1 MIRSAVA
8 LVLAAL
14 AAAVVLSLAGES
26 GRVSILWLGW
36 RADMTATALLVLVLL
51 VSLLAFAAWRLVLW
65 VVDAPR
71 RAAAARA
78 ESRRRQELEVLT
90 RGFVAVAAGDGA
102 EARRLAAK
110 AGDLTT
116 EAPALARLLSARAA
130 EVAEDP
136 AAAEAAWTAMLAFP
150 DLRLAARRGLT
161 TLALTRGDRAAALQ
175 HAEAAFALARTARW
189 AWRVLLEARLEDG
202 DWEAAR
208 DLLKTG
214 QDRRI
219 VSPDVAERGRA
230 ALLAASA
237 AQLDLTGDARARSRA
252 ADYALEAARLQPGFA
267 PGVVMAARL
276 LSAQGKAGRAGQVIE
291 AAWKVAPHPALWLA
305 LRDLKTQETPRERA
319 GRLAAL
325 AALNP
330 GARESRIL
338 TVEAALT
345 GGDAARAAELARGLE
360 SEPLT
365 ARIAGLMARAAFA
378 AGRPDE
384 ARVWRAR
391 GLTAP
396 GEPDWSDLDP
406 EGRAFAYQPADWA
419 RLAVSFAE
427 TGDLIH
433 PRHERR
439 EPGLSDLPDLPM
451 SYAEQDLSGFD
462 ASAPFPIG
470 EGLQGEE
477 DDEDPA
483 APPPPSAPPPA
494 RRRLARP
501 PRDAK

>member
-1 MIRSAVA
+1 MIRSGLFLVLVA
-8 LVLAAL
+8 LVAAL
-14 AAAVVLSLAGES
+14 ALGLAGES
-26 GRVSILWLGW
+26 GRVSIVWLGW
-36 RADMTATALLVLVLL
+36 RADLTATALIVLVLL
-51 VSLLAFAAWRLVLW
+51 ASFLAFAAWRLLLW
-65 VVDAPR
+65 VAETPR

-78 ESRRRQELEVLT
+78 EARRRQEIEVLT
-90 RGFVAVAAGDGA
+90 RGFTAVAAGDGA
-102 EARRLAAK
+102 EALRLAAK
-110 AGDLTT
+110 AADLGV

-130 EVAEDP
+130 EAAEDP
-136 AAAEAAWTAMLAFP
+136 VAAEIAWTSMLAFP

-161 TLALTRGDRAAALQ
+161 SLALARGDRAGAVQ

-189 AWRVLLEARLEDG
+189 AWRLLLEAHLEAG

-252 ADYALEAARLQPGFA
+252 TDYALEAARLQPGFA

-276 LSAQGKAGRAGQVIE
+276 LSAQGKAGRATQVIE
-291 AAWKVAPHPALWLA
+291 AAWKAAPHPALWLA

-319 GRLAAL
+319 ARLSAL

-330 GARESRIL
+330 GARESRVL
-338 TVEAALT
+338 SVEAALT
-345 GGDAARAAELARGLE
+345 AGDAARAAELGRGLE
-360 SEPLT
+360 AEPLT
-365 ARIAGLMARAAFA
+365 ARIAGLLARAAFA

-384 ARVWRAR
+384 ARLWRAR

-396 GEPDWSDLDP
+396 GEADWSDLDP

-462 ASAPFPIG
+462 ASVPFPIG

-477 DDEDPA
+477 DDEPDPA
-483 APPPPSAPPPA
+483 ASPPVAAPV

>member
-1 MIRSAVA
+1 MIRPAVF
-8 LVLAAL
+8 LILTAL
-14 AAAVVLSLAGES
+14 AAAFALSLIGES
-26 GRVSILWLGW
+26 GRASIVWLGW
-36 RADMTATALLVLVLL
+36 RTDTTATALVILG
-51 VSLLAFAAWRLVLW
+51 LLASFLAFSAWRLVLW
-65 VVDAPR
+65 VAEAPR

-110 AGDLTT
+110 AT
-116 EAPALARLLSARAA
+116 ELSADAPALTRLLSARAA
-130 EVAEDP
+130 EAAADP
-136 AAAEAAWTAMLAFP
+136 AAVEAAWTAMLAFP

-161 TLALTRGDRAAALQ
+161 KLALSRGERTTAVQ
-175 HAEAAFALARTARW
+175 HAEAAFALARTALW
-189 AWRVLLEARLEDG
+189 AWRVLLEARLEEG

-219 VSPDVAERGRA
+219 VSPEVAERGRA

-237 AQLDLTGDARARSRA
+237 AQLDLTGDVRARARA
-252 ADYALEAARLQPGFA
+252 ADFALEAARLQPGFA

-276 LSAQGKAGRAGQVIE
+276 LAGQGKASRAAQVIE
-291 AAWKVAPHPALWLA
+291 AAWKAAPHPALWLA

-338 TVEAALT
+338 MVESALT
-345 GGDAARAAELARGLE
+345 GGDGARALELARGLE
-360 SEPLT
+360 AEPLT

-384 ARVWRAR
+384 ARVWRGR
-391 GLTAP
+391 GIAAP

-406 EGRAFAYQPADWA
+406 EGRAFSYQPADWA

-427 TGDLIH
+427 TGELIH

-451 SYAEQDLSGFD
+451 SYAEQDFTGLE
-462 ASAPFPIG
+462 APVPFPIG
-470 EGLQGEE
+470 EGVQGE
-477 DDEDPA
+477 DEEEPEPPA
-483 APPPPSAPPPA
+483 APPPL

-501 PRDAK
+501 PRNAK

>member
-1 MIRSAVA
+1 MIRTGLF
-8 LVLAAL
+8 LVLVAL
-14 AAAVVLSLAGES
+14 AAALALGLAGES
-26 GRVSILWLGW
+26 GRVAIIWLGW
-36 RADMTATALLVLVLL
+36 RADLTATALIVLVLL
-51 VSLLAFAAWRLVLW
+51 ASFLAFAAWRLLLW
-65 VVDAPR
+65 VAETPR
-71 RAAAARA
+71 RAAVARA
-78 ESRRRQELEVLT
+78 EARRRQEIEVLT
-90 RGFVAVAAGDGA
+90 RGFTAVAAGDGA
-102 EARRLAAK
+102 EALRLAAK
-110 AGDLTT
+110 AADLGV

-130 EVAEDP
+130 EAAEDP
-136 AAAEAAWTAMLAFP
+136 VAAEAAWTSMLAFP

-161 TLALTRGDRAAALQ
+161 SLALARGDRAGAVQ

-189 AWRVLLEARLEDG
+189 AWRLLLEARLEAG

-219 VSPDVAERGRA
+219 VSPEVAERGRA

-276 LSAQGKAGRAGQVIE
+276 LSAQGKAGRATQVIE
-291 AAWKVAPHPALWLA
+291 AAWKAAPHPALWLA

-319 GRLAAL
+319 ARLVAL

-338 TVEAALT
+338 SVEAALIA
-345 GGDAARAAELARGLE
+345 GDAARAAELGRGLE
-360 SEPLT
+360 AEPLT
-365 ARIAGLMARAAFA
+365 ARIAGLLARAAFA

-384 ARVWRAR
+384 ARLWRAR

-396 GEPDWSDLDP
+396 GEADWSDLDP

-462 ASAPFPIG
+462 ASVPFPIG

-477 DDEDPA
+477 DDEPDPA
-483 APPPPSAPPPA
+483 APPPVLPPA

>member
-1 MIRSAVA
+1 MIRPAVF
-8 LVLAAL
+8 LILTAL
-14 AAAVVLSLAGES
+14 AAAFALSLIGES
-26 GRVSILWLGW
+26 GRASIVWLGW
-36 RADMTATALLVLVLL
+36 RTDTTATALVILG
-51 VSLLAFAAWRLVLW
+51 LLASFLAFSAWRLVLW
-65 VVDAPR
+65 VAEAPR

-110 AGDLTT
+110 AT
-116 EAPALARLLSARAA
+116 ELSADAPALTRLLSARAA
-130 EVAEDP
+130 EAAADP
-136 AAAEAAWTAMLAFP
+136 AAVEAAWTAMLAFP

-161 TLALTRGDRAAALQ
+161 KLALSRGERTTAVQ
-175 HAEAAFALARTARW
+175 HAEAAFALARTALW
-189 AWRVLLEARLEDG
+189 AWRVLLEARLEEG

-219 VSPDVAERGRA
+219 VSPEVAERGRA

-237 AQLDLTGDARARSRA
+237 AQLDLTGDVRARARA
-252 ADYALEAARLQPGFA
+252 ADFALEAARLQPGFA

-276 LSAQGKAGRAGQVIE
+276 LAGQGKASRAAQVIE
-291 AAWKVAPHPALWLA
+291 AAWKAAPHPALWLA

-338 TVEAALT
+338 AVEAALIAN
-345 GGDAARAAELARGLE
+345 DPARALELARGLE
-360 SEPLT
+360 AEPLT

-384 ARVWRAR
+384 ARVWRGR
-391 GLTAP
+391 GIAAP

-427 TGDLIH
+427 TGELIH

-451 SYAEQDLSGFD
+451 SYAEQDFTGLE
-462 ASAPFPIG
+462 APVPFPIG
-470 EGLQGEE
+470 EGVQGE
-477 DDEDPA
+477 DEEEPEPPA
-483 APPPPSAPPPA
+483 APPPL

-501 PRDAK
+501 PRNAK

>member
-1 MIRSAVA
+1 MIRTGLF
-8 LVLAAL
+8 LVLVAL
-14 AAAVVLSLAGES
+14 AAALALGLAGES
-26 GRVSILWLGW
+26 GRVAIVWLGW
-36 RADMTATALLVLVLL
+36 RADLTATALIVLVLL
-51 VSLLAFAAWRLVLW
+51 ASFLAFAAWRLLLW
-65 VVDAPR
+65 VAETPR

-78 ESRRRQELEVLT
+78 EARRRQEIEVLT
-90 RGFVAVAAGDGA
+90 RGFTAVAAGDGA
-102 EARRLAAK
+102 EALRLAAK
-110 AGDLTT
+110 ATDLAV

-130 EVAEDP
+130 EAAEDP
-136 AAAEAAWTAMLAFP
+136 VAAEVAWTGMLAFP

-161 TLALTRGDRAAALQ
+161 SLALARGDRAGAVQ

-189 AWRVLLEARLEDG
+189 AWRLLLEAHLEAG

-276 LSAQGKAGRAGQVIE
+276 LTAQGKAGRATQVIE
-291 AAWKVAPHPALWLA
+291 VAWKAAPHPALWLA

-319 GRLAAL
+319 GRLSAL

-338 TVEAALT
+338 AVEAALT
-345 GGDAARAAELARGLE
+345 AGDAVRAAELGRGLE
-360 SEPLT
+360 AEPLT
-365 ARIAGLMARAAFA
+365 ARIAGLLARAAFA

-384 ARVWRAR
+384 ARLWRAR

-396 GEPDWSDLDP
+396 GEADWSDLDP

-451 SYAEQDLSGFD
+451 SYAEQDLSGFE
-462 ASAPFPIG
+462 ASVPFPIG

-477 DDEDPA
+477 DDEPDA
-483 APPPPSAPPPA
+483 APPPPVPPPV

>member
-1 MIRSAVA
+1 VIR
-8 LVLAAL
+8 LVLFLLL
-14 AAAVVLSLAGES
+14 AAFTAAVILSLAGES
-26 GRVSILWLGW
+26 GRASILWLGW

-110 AGDLTT
+110 AADLSA
-116 EAPALARLLSARAA
+116 EAPALARLLTARAA
-130 EVAEDP
+130 EAAEDP
-136 AAAEAAWTAMLAFP
+136 DAAEAAWTAMLAFP
-150 DLRLAARRGLT
+150 DLRLAARRGLA
-161 TLALTRGDRAAALQ
+161 TLALSRGDRAGAVQ

-189 AWRVLLEARLEDG
+189 AWRVLLEARLEEG

-276 LSAQGKAGRAGQVIE
+276 LSAQGKAGRAAQVIE
-291 AAWKVAPHPALWLA
+291 AAWKAAPHPALWLA

-345 GGDAARAAELARGLE
+345 AGDAARAAELGRGLE
-360 SEPLT
+360 AEPLT

-384 ARVWRAR
+384 ARVWRGR
-391 GLTAP
+391 GISAP
-396 GEPDWSDLDP
+396 GEADWSDLDP
-406 EGRAFAYQPADWA
+406 EGRAFSYQPADWA
-419 RLAVSFAE
+419 RLSVSFAE
-427 TGDLIH
+427 TGELIH

-439 EPGLSDLPDLPM
+439 EPGLSDLPDLPI

-462 ASAPFPIG
+462 APAPFPIG

-477 DDEDPA
+477 EDEGPDP
-483 APPPPSAPPPA
+483 APPPAAPPPA

>member
-1 MIRSAVA
+1 MIRSAVF
-8 LVLAAL
+8 LILAAL
-14 AAAVVLSLAGES
+14 AAAFALSLAGES
-26 GRVSILWLGW
+26 GRASIVWLGW
-36 RADMTATALLVLVLL
+36 RTDTTATTLLILVLL
-51 VSLLAFAAWRLVLW
+51 VSFLAFSAWRLVLW
-65 VVDAPR
+65 VAETPR

-78 ESRRRQELEVLT
+78 ESRRRQEIEVLT
-90 RGFVAVAAGDGA
+90 RGFTAVAAGDGA

-110 AGDLTT
+110 AADLSA

-130 EVAEDP
+130 EAAEDP

-161 TLALTRGDRAAALQ
+161 TLALTRGDRAGAVQ

-189 AWRVLLEARLEDG
+189 AWRVLLEARLEEG

-219 VSPDVAERGRA
+219 VSPEVAERGRA

-276 LSAQGKAGRAGQVIE
+276 LSGQGKAGRAAQVIE
-291 AAWKVAPHPALWLA
+291 NAWKVAPHPALWLA

-345 GGDAARAAELARGLE
+345 GGDAARAVELARGLE
-360 SEPLT
+360 AEPLT

-384 ARVWRAR
+384 ARVWRGR
-391 GLTAP
+391 GIAAP

-427 TGDLIH
+427 TGELIH

-451 SYAEQDLSGFD
+451 SYAEQDFTGLE
-462 ASAPFPIG
+462 APAPFPIG

-477 DDEDPA
+477 DDEPDLV
-483 APPPPSAPPPA
+483 PPPAAPPPA

>member
-1 MIRSAVA
+1 MIRTGLF
-8 LVLAAL
+8 LVLVAL
-14 AAAVVLSLAGES
+14 AAALALGLAGES
-26 GRVSILWLGW
+26 GRVAIIWLGW
-36 RADMTATALLVLVLL
+36 RADLTATALIVLVLL
-51 VSLLAFAAWRLVLW
+51 ASFLAFAAWRLLLW
-65 VVDAPR
+65 VAETPR
-71 RAAAARA
+71 RAAVARA
-78 ESRRRQELEVLT
+78 EARRRQEIEVLT
-90 RGFVAVAAGDGA
+90 RGFTAVAAGDGA
-102 EARRLAAK
+102 EALRLAAK
-110 AGDLTT
+110 AADLGV

-130 EVAEDP
+130 EAAEDP
-136 AAAEAAWTAMLAFP
+136 VAAEAAWTSMLAFP

-161 TLALTRGDRAAALQ
+161 SLALARGDRAGAVQ

-189 AWRVLLEARLEDG
+189 AWRLLLEARLEAG

-219 VSPDVAERGRA
+219 VSPEVAERGRA

-276 LSAQGKAGRAGQVIE
+276 LSAQGKAGRATQVIE
-291 AAWKVAPHPALWLA
+291 AAWKAAPHPALWLA

-319 GRLAAL
+319 ARLVAL

-338 TVEAALT
+338 SVEAALIA
-345 GGDAARAAELARGLE
+345 GDAARAADLGRGLE
-360 SEPLT
+360 AEPLT
-365 ARIAGLMARAAFA
+365 ARIAGLLARAAFA

-384 ARVWRAR
+384 ARLWRAR

-396 GEPDWSDLDP
+396 GEADWSDLDP

-462 ASAPFPIG
+462 ASVPFPIG

-477 DDEDPA
+477 DDEPDPA
-483 APPPPSAPPPA
+483 APPPVLPPA

>member
-1 MIRSAVA
+1 MIRSA
-8 LVLAAL
+8 LILILISL
-14 AAAVVLSLAGES
+14 AAAIVLSLAGES
-26 GRVSILWLGW
+26 GRASIVWLGW
-36 RADMTATALLVLVLL
+36 RADMTAAALFLIILL
-51 VSLLAFAAWRLVLW
+51 ASLLAFAAWRLVLW
-65 VVDAPR
+65 VADAPR
-71 RAAAARA
+71 RATAARA
-78 ESRRRQELEVLT
+78 ETRRRQELEVLT
-90 RGFVAVAAGDGA
+90 RGFTAVAAGDVA

-110 AGDLTT
+110 AADLTA
-116 EAPALARLLSARAA
+116 EAPALARLLSAHAA
-130 EVAEDP
+130 EAAEDS

-161 TLALTRGDRAAALQ
+161 TLALNRGDRASAVQ

-189 AWRVLLEARLEDG
+189 AWRVLLEARLEAS

-214 QDRRI
+214 QERRI
-219 VSPDVAERGRA
+219 VSPEVAERGRA

-252 ADYALEAARLQPGFA
+252 ADFALEAARLQPGFA

-276 LSAQGKAGRAGQVIE
+276 LAAQGKAGRAAQVIE
-291 AAWKVAPHPALWLA
+291 TAWKAAPHPALWMA
-305 LRDLKTQETPRERA
+305 LRDLKTRETPRERA

-338 TVEAALT
+338 MVEAALT
-345 GGDAARAAELARGLE
+345 GGDGARALELARALE

-384 ARVWRAR
+384 ARVWRGR
-391 GLTAP
+391 GISAP
-396 GEPDWSDLDP
+396 GEADWSDLDP

-427 TGDLIH
+427 TGELIH

-451 SYAEQDLSGFD
+451 SYAEQDFTALE
-462 ASAPFPIG
+462 APAPFPIG

-477 DDEDPA
+477 EEEPET
-483 APPPPSAPPPA
+483 APPPVAPPPA
-494 RRRLARP
+494 RRRLART

>member
-1 MIRSAVA
+1 MIRTGLF
-8 LVLAAL
+8 LVLVAL
-14 AAAVVLSLAGES
+14 AAALALGLAGES
-26 GRVSILWLGW
+26 GRVAIVWLGW
-36 RADMTATALLVLVLL
+36 RADMTATALIVLVLL
-51 VSLLAFAAWRLVLW
+51 ASFLAFAAWRLLLW
-65 VVDAPR
+65 VAETPR
-71 RAAAARA
+71 RAAAARVEA
-78 ESRRRQELEVLT
+78 RRRQEIEVLT
-90 RGFVAVAAGDGA
+90 RGFTAVAAGDGA
-102 EARRLAAK
+102 EALRLAAK
-110 AGDLTT
+110 ATDLGV

-130 EVAEDP
+130 EAAEDP
-136 AAAEAAWTAMLAFP
+136 VAAEVAWTGMLAFP

-161 TLALTRGDRAAALQ
+161 SLALARGDRAGAVQ

-189 AWRVLLEARLEDG
+189 AWRLLLEARLEAG

-276 LSAQGKAGRAGQVIE
+276 LSAQGKAGRATQVIE
-291 AAWKVAPHPALWLA
+291 AAWKAAPHPALWLA

-319 GRLAAL
+319 GRLVAL

-338 TVEAALT
+338 TVEAALIA
-345 GGDAARAAELARGLE
+345 GDAVRAAELGRGLE
-360 SEPLT
+360 AEPLT
-365 ARIAGLMARAAFA
+365 ARIAGLLARAAFA

-384 ARVWRAR
+384 ARLWRAR

-396 GEPDWSDLDP
+396 GEADWSDLDP

-451 SYAEQDLSGFD
+451 SYAEQDLSGFE
-462 ASAPFPIG
+462 ASVPFPIG

-477 DDEDPA
+477 DDEPDA
-483 APPPPSAPPPA
+483 AASPPVPPPV

-501 PRDAK
+501 ARDST

>member
-1 MIRSAVA
+1 
-8 LVLAAL
+8 
-14 AAAVVLSLAGES
+14 
-26 GRVSILWLGW
+26 
-36 RADMTATALLVLVLL
+36 
-51 VSLLAFAAWRLVLW
+51 
-65 VVDAPR
+65 
-71 RAAAARA
+71 
-78 ESRRRQELEVLT
+78 
-90 RGFVAVAAGDGA
+90 
-102 EARRLAAK
+102 
-110 AGDLTT
+110 
-116 EAPALARLLSARAA
+116 
-130 EVAEDP
+130 
-136 AAAEAAWTAMLAFP
+136 
-150 DLRLAARRGLT
+150 
-161 TLALTRGDRAAALQ
+161 
-175 HAEAAFALARTARW
+175 
-189 AWRVLLEARLEDG
+189 
-202 DWEAAR
+202 
-208 DLLKTG
+208 
-214 QDRRI
+214 
-219 VSPDVAERGRA
+219 VAERGRA

-276 LSAQGKAGRAGQVIE
+276 LSAQGKAGRATQVIE
-291 AAWKVAPHPALWLA
+291 AAWKAAPHPALWLA

-319 GRLAAL
+319 ARLSAL

-330 GARESRIL
+330 GARESRVL
-338 TVEAALT
+338 SVEAALT
-345 GGDAARAAELARGLE
+345 AGDAARAAELGRGLE
-360 SEPLT
+360 AEPLT
-365 ARIAGLMARAAFA
+365 ARIAGLLARAAFA

-384 ARVWRAR
+384 ARLWRAR

-396 GEPDWSDLDP
+396 GEADWSDLDP

-462 ASAPFPIG
+462 ASVPFPIG

-477 DDEDPA
+477 DDEPDPA
-483 APPPPSAPPPA
+483 ASPPVPPPV

>member
-1 MIRSAVA
+1 MIRTGLF
-8 LVLAAL
+8 LVLVAL
-14 AAAVVLSLAGES
+14 AAALALGLAGES
-26 GRVSILWLGW
+26 GRVAIIWLGW
-36 RADMTATALLVLVLL
+36 RADLTATALIVLVLL
-51 VSLLAFAAWRLVLW
+51 ASFLAFAAWRLLLW
-65 VVDAPR
+65 VAETPR
-71 RAAAARA
+71 RAAVARA
-78 ESRRRQELEVLT
+78 EARRRQEIEVLT
-90 RGFVAVAAGDGA
+90 RGFTAVAAGDGA
-102 EARRLAAK
+102 EALRLAAK
-110 AGDLTT
+110 AADLGV

-130 EVAEDP
+130 EAAEDP
-136 AAAEAAWTAMLAFP
+136 VAAEIAWTSMLAFP

-161 TLALTRGDRAAALQ
+161 SLALARGDRAGAVQ

-189 AWRVLLEARLEDG
+189 AWRLLLEARLEAG

-219 VSPDVAERGRA
+219 VSPEVAERGRA

-276 LSAQGKAGRAGQVIE
+276 LSAQGKAGRATQVIE
-291 AAWKVAPHPALWLA
+291 AAWKAAPHPALWLA

-319 GRLAAL
+319 ARLVAL

-338 TVEAALT
+338 SVEAALIA
-345 GGDAARAAELARGLE
+345 GDAAWAAELGRGLE
-360 SEPLT
+360 AEPLT
-365 ARIAGLMARAAFA
+365 ARIAGLLARAAFA

-384 ARVWRAR
+384 ARLWRAR

-396 GEPDWSDLDP
+396 GEADWSDLDP

-462 ASAPFPIG
+462 ASVPFPIG

-477 DDEDPA
+477 DDEPDPA
-483 APPPPSAPPPA
+483 APPPVLPPA

>member
-1 MIRSAVA
+1 MIRTGLF
-8 LVLAAL
+8 LVLVAL
-14 AAAVVLSLAGES
+14 AAALALGLAGES
-26 GRVSILWLGW
+26 GRVAIIWLGW
-36 RADMTATALLVLVLL
+36 RADLTATALIVLVLL
-51 VSLLAFAAWRLVLW
+51 ASFLAFAAWRLLLW
-65 VVDAPR
+65 VAETPR
-71 RAAAARA
+71 RAAVARA
-78 ESRRRQELEVLT
+78 EARRRQEIEVLT
-90 RGFVAVAAGDGA
+90 RGFTAVAAGDGA
-102 EARRLAAK
+102 EALRLAAK
-110 AGDLTT
+110 AADLGV

-130 EVAEDP
+130 EAAEDP
-136 AAAEAAWTAMLAFP
+136 VAAEAAWTSMLAFP

-161 TLALTRGDRAAALQ
+161 SLALARGDRAGAVQ

-189 AWRVLLEARLEDG
+189 AWRLLLEARLEAG

-219 VSPDVAERGRA
+219 VSPEVAERGRA

-276 LSAQGKAGRAGQVIE
+276 LSAQGKAGRATQVIE
-291 AAWKVAPHPALWLA
+291 AAWKAAPHPALWLA

-319 GRLAAL
+319 ARLVAL

-338 TVEAALT
+338 SVEAALIA
-345 GGDAARAAELARGLE
+345 GDAARAADLGRGLE
-360 SEPLT
+360 AEPLT
-365 ARIAGLMARAAFA
+365 ARIAGLLARAAFA

-384 ARVWRAR
+384 ARLWRAR

-396 GEPDWSDLDP
+396 GEADWSDLDP

-462 ASAPFPIG
+462 ASVPFPIG

-477 DDEDPA
+477 DDEPDPA
-483 APPPPSAPPPA
+483 APPPAPPPA

>member
-1 MIRSAVA
+1 VIRSA
-8 LVLAAL
+8 LILILISL
-14 AAAVVLSLAGES
+14 AAAIVLSLAGES
-26 GRVSILWLGW
+26 GRASIVWLGW
-36 RADMTATALLVLVLL
+36 RADMTAAALLLIILL
-51 VSLLAFAAWRLVLW
+51 ASLLAFAAWRLVLW
-65 VVDAPR
+65 VADAPR
-71 RAAAARA
+71 RATAARA
-78 ESRRRQELEVLT
+78 ETRRRQELEVLT
-90 RGFVAVAAGDGA
+90 RGFTAVAAGDVA

-110 AGDLTT
+110 AADLTA
-116 EAPALARLLSARAA
+116 EAPALARLLSAHAA
-130 EVAEDP
+130 EAAEDP

-161 TLALTRGDRAAALQ
+161 TLALNRGDRASAVQ

-189 AWRVLLEARLEDG
+189 AWRVLLEARLEAS

-214 QDRRI
+214 QERRI
-219 VSPDVAERGRA
+219 VSPEVAERGRA

-252 ADYALEAARLQPGFA
+252 ADFALEAARLQPGFA

-276 LSAQGKAGRAGQVIE
+276 LAAQGKAGRAAQVIE
-291 AAWKVAPHPALWLA
+291 TAWKAAPHPALWMA
-305 LRDLKTQETPRERA
+305 LRDLKTRETPRERA

-338 TVEAALT
+338 MVEAALT
-345 GGDAARAAELARGLE
+345 GGDGARALELARALE

-365 ARIAGLMARAAFA
+365 ARIAGLMARTAFA

-384 ARVWRAR
+384 ARVWRGR
-391 GLTAP
+391 GISAP
-396 GEPDWSDLDP
+396 GEADWSDLDP
-406 EGRAFAYQPADWA
+406 EGRAFAYQPGDWA

-427 TGDLIH
+427 TGELIH

-451 SYAEQDLSGFD
+451 SYAEQDFTALE
-462 ASAPFPIG
+462 APVPFPIG
-470 EGLQGEE
+470 EGVQGEE
-477 DDEDPA
+477 EEEPET
-483 APPPPSAPPPA
+483 APPPVAPPPA
-494 RRRLARP
+494 RRRLART

>member
-1 MIRSAVA
+1 MIRTGLF
-8 LVLAAL
+8 LVLVAL
-14 AAAVVLSLAGES
+14 AAALALGLAGES
-26 GRVSILWLGW
+26 GRVAIVWLGW
-36 RADMTATALLVLVLL
+36 RADMTATALIVLVLL
-51 VSLLAFAAWRLVLW
+51 ASFLAFAAWRLLLW
-65 VVDAPR
+65 VAETPR

-78 ESRRRQELEVLT
+78 EARRRQEIEVLT
-90 RGFVAVAAGDGA
+90 RGFTAVAAGDGA
-102 EARRLAAK
+102 EALRLAAK
-110 AGDLTT
+110 ANDLGV

-130 EVAEDP
+130 EAAEDP
-136 AAAEAAWTAMLAFP
+136 VAAETAWTGMLAFP

-161 TLALTRGDRAAALQ
+161 SLALARGDRAGAVQ

-189 AWRVLLEARLEDG
+189 AWRLLLEARLEAG

-276 LSAQGKAGRAGQVIE
+276 LSGQGKAGRATQVIE
-291 AAWKVAPHPALWLA
+291 AAWKAAPHPALWLA

-319 GRLAAL
+319 GRLVAL

-338 TVEAALT
+338 AVEAALT
-345 GGDAARAAELARGLE
+345 AGDAVRAAELGRGLE
-360 SEPLT
+360 AEPLT
-365 ARIAGLMARAAFA
+365 ARIAGLLARAAFA

-384 ARVWRAR
+384 ARLWRAR

-396 GEPDWSDLDP
+396 GEADWSDLDP

-451 SYAEQDLSGFD
+451 SYAEQDLSGFE
-462 ASAPFPIG
+462 ASVPFPIG

-477 DDEDPA
+477 DDEPDAA
-483 APPPPSAPPPA
+483 APPPVPPPV